1 MARCPRYVVVSEG
14 RYRNTSDRHHT
25 TQRKMNSKF
34 GFGQKSGATSLSALQ
49 KNQNTRSTPVSMPQ
63 SAAPV
68 HTAPNIQY
76 TTKEMVDMYN
86 PNSAPIPELEE
97 KLKEHDLEATAE
109 SSMGGIAV
117 KSLEKAMRD
126 RKKRAEQSVRAPGN
140 DGSRSVF
147 GTSSQPIGG
156 DDSPHS
162 NRRGGDVA
170 ALVVSE
176 NAFKAQRT
184 NELDEAQKLAKT
196 VNGILNKLTP
206 EKYDALAHQL
216 CDPALQILVKK
227 EYMHKTIELIFARA
241 VTQVSFCMMYADLA
255 ALICGKEVELRES
268 ESEGRNKSMFRRL
281 LLEVVQKEFEKRN
294 DKDEDEDEES
304 LKKKR
309 LGNINFIGE
318 LYNKALLTD
327 NVICMVIETLLFS
340 STPPEPRTAHRP
352 APEELEELIRLLTT
366 IGRVLDHRA
375 KKSSSERL
383 NENKTKAF
391 FTQIQALSCESMYK
405 MRIKIML
412 VNTID
417 LRSQGWPQ
425 KVQTAK
431 KLNELEKENEE
442 KDRRKYVSSELFLQ
456 RKADAGAF
464 LGTVLF
470 SHPNITFR
478 KHCFFVFIRFLFFSL
493 TPVCCE

>member
-1 MARCPRYVVVSEG
+1 MAYAAKKALCG
-14 RYRNTSDRHHT
+14 R
-25 TQRKMNSKF
+25 
-34 GFGQKSGATSLSALQ
+34 
-49 KNQNTRSTPVSMPQ
+49 
-63 SAAPV
+63 
-68 HTAPNIQY
+68 
-76 TTKEMVDMYN
+76 
-86 PNSAPIPELEE
+86 
-97 KLKEHDLEATAE
+97 
-109 SSMGGIAV
+109 V
-117 KSLEKAMRD
+117 KS
-126 RKKRAEQSVRAPGN
+126 AEVRAPGN
-140 DGSRSVF
+140 DGNRSVF
-147 GTSSQPIGG
+147 GTWSQLIDG

-162 NRRGGDVA
+162 NRRGK
-170 ALVVSE
+170 

-241 VTQVSFCMMYADLA
+241 VTQDLYAGVFAHLA

-318 LYNKALLTD
+318 LYNTALLTD

-442 KDRRKYVSSELFLQ
+442 KDRRKYVSSELDLCIENCSTPFWSCVEKKCKRSKDNEAKKESKDKGDKKEEKEEKQ
-456 RKADAGAF
+456 APP
-464 LGTVLF
+464 TVVPGDF
-470 SHPNITFR
+470 RQKVWHPCAHPLTTSPI
-478 KHCFFVFIRFLFFSL
+478 HCSL
-493 TPVCCE
+493 TSTHHHHDRL